1 MKKLILSIALL
12 SGVAFTTQA
21 QTEKGK
27 FIVGGNASYSTS
39 KTDAEGAKA
48 SHNFSIVPNVG
59 YFVAENIAVGTGI
72 GYQSSKAS
80 TASPIGKQ
88 EAFVVAPFGRYYTPV
103 ADKFKFFGHLS
114 VPMAFG
120 TTKATDSDLKVG
132 DKNGNSTSIGV
143 ALSPGFAF
151 YPSSKIG
158 IEFAFNGISYN
169 NQSFEDANGNKL
181 KGSGR
186 DSFSIGTD
194 FFAPKIGIQFHF

>member
-1 MKKLILSIALL
+1 MKKVFLSIALL
-12 SGVAFTTQA
+12 SAVAFTTQA

-39 KTDAEGAKA
+39 KSDADNAKS
-48 SHNFSIVPNVG
+48 SHNFSILPNVG
-59 YFVAENIAVGTGI
+59 YFVSDNIAVGTGI

-80 TASPIGKQ
+80 IESSVGKK
-88 EAFVVAPFGRYYTPV
+88 EAFVVAPFARHYTPV
-103 ADKFKFFGHLS
+103 AEKFKFFGELS

-120 TTKATDSDLKVG
+120 TTKATDADLKVG
-132 DKNGNSTSIGV
+132 DKTGNTTSIGV
-143 ALSPGFAF
+143 ALSPGFAY

-158 IEFAFNGISYN
+158 IEFAFSGISYQN
-169 NQSFEDANGNKL
+169 SKAEDADGNKL

-194 FFAPKIGIQFHF
+194 FFAPHIGIQFHF